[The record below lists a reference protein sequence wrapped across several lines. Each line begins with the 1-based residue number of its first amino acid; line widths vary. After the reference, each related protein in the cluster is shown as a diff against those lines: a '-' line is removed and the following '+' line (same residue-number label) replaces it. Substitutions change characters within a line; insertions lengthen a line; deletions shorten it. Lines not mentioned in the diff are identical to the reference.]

1 MLTVAFQMIH
11 ALHDRREV
19 ERKARGLPLFSV
31 DGMNDKQDGY
41 QGAQART
48 NCNLLIGDDL
58 IFPIHLRLRAAA
70 VVVAFIHN
78 IPVQSV
84 NQLKSNT
91 FSHYCS
97 TTSTR
102 ATESNDD
109 GQIP

>member
-48 NCNLLIGDDL
+48 DCNLLIGDDL

-70 VVVAFIHN
+70 SSGGGVYSQH
-78 IPVQSV
+78 
-84 NQLKSNT
+84 
-91 FSHYCS
+91 
-97 TTSTR
+97 TS
-102 ATESNDD
+102 AVCQPAEMKYI
-109 GQIP
+109 QPLL